1 MKFLPHSFLRFALS
15 CLLLG
20 GLAFVTP
27 AMASDPKKEPPKVEE
42 KEIKYVNEAGAE
54 GRAGNVYKRVER
66 EKYDEPQLK
75 AKEPPA
81 PPPKPAKDDGQG
93 KKDDHGKKDD
103 GHGAPPKKEEKKDD
117 HAKKDDK
124 KKDDGHGAP
133 KKDEKKKDG
142 HGKDAHGKKA
152 EPPAFSA
159 LYDPKLIKLDP
170 TNRPFT
176 EPTRTT
182 KHADYFL
189 CRGILRD
196 KFRQTILAE
205 MNTFADRMDLPRAME
220 VPCMVKV
227 AKPGTKFPGAIYVE
241 FYTDDKAALACMR
254 GGDCGATRL
263 MMLFPKD
270 KTGKKSKEIYRSY
283 VLTDEKQ
290 YTRGAF
296 CVSPDGQFLG
306 EKNCYVAINPD
317 WLFN

>member
-1 MKFLPHSFLRFALS
+1 MGKALLGMKFLLHFFLRFALS
-15 CLLLG
+15 SLILG
-20 GLAFVTP
+20 GLTFVAP

-81 PPPKPAKDDGQG
+81 PPPKPEPKDAG
-93 KKDDHGKKDD
+93 KKDEKKEDKKKDD
-103 GHGAPPKKEEKKDD
+103 KKDDKKEE
-117 HAKKDDK
+117 KKDDK
-124 KKDDGHGAP
+124 KKDD
-133 KKDEKKKDG
+133 KKKDDKK
-142 HGKDAHGKKA
+142 KDAHDKKA
-152 EPPAFSA
+152 EPPAMSA
-159 LYDPKLIKLDP
+159 LYDAKLIKLDP

-176 EPTRTT
+176 QPTRST

-283 VLTDEKQ
+283 VLTDEQQ

-306 EKNCYVAINPD
+306 EKNCYVALNPD

>member
-1 MKFLPHSFLRFALS
+1 MKFLPHLLLRSALS
-15 CLLLG
+15 CLLLAG
-20 GLAFVTP
+20 VASHSP
-27 AMASDPKKEPPKVEE
+27 ALASDAKKEPPKVEE
-42 KEIKYVNEAGAE
+42 KEIKYVKEPGEE

-75 AKEPPA
+75 PKEPPA
-81 PPPKPAKDDGQG
+81 PPPKPEPKAASEG
-93 KKDDHGKKDD
+93 KKEEKKKDD
-103 GHGAPPKKEEKKDD
+103 GHADP
-117 HAKKDDK
+117 KKDDK
-124 KKDDGHGAP
+124 KKDEP
-133 KKDEKKKDG
+133 KKDDKKKDS
-142 HGKDAHGKKA
+142 HGKDGHAKKA
-152 EPPAFSA
+152 EPPALSA
-159 LYDPKLIKLDP
+159 LYDAKLIKLDP

-176 EPTRTT
+176 QPTRST

-189 CRGILRD
+189 CRGVLRD

-205 MNTFADRMDLPRAME
+205 MNTFADRMNLPHAME

-227 AKPGTKFPGAIYVE
+227 AKPNAKLPGAIYVE

-283 VLTDEKQ
+283 VLTDEQQ

-296 CVSPDGQFLG
+296 CVSPNGQFLS
-306 EKNCYVAINPD
+306 EKNCYVTLNPD

>member
-1 MKFLPHSFLRFALS
+1 
-15 CLLLG
+15 LLG
-20 GLAFVTP
+20 SSVLLTP
-27 AMASDPKKEPPKVEE
+27 AAASDAKKEPPKPVE
-42 KEIKYVNEAGAE
+42 KEIKYVDEPGAE
-54 GRAGNVYKRVER
+54 GRAGNIYKRVEH

-81 PPPKPAKDDGQG
+81 PPPKPAKDDGHG
-93 KKDDHGKKDD
+93 KKDDHGNKDD

-117 HAKKDDK
+117 HGKKDDK

-133 KKDEKKKDG
+133 KKEEKKKDAHG
-142 HGKDAHGKKA
+142 KDAHGKDAHGKKP
-152 EPPAFSA
+152 EPPSFST
-159 LYDPKLIKLDP
+159 LYDPKLIKLNGA
-170 TNRPFT
+170 NRPFT
-176 EPTRTT
+176 EPTRST

-189 CRGILRD
+189 CRGVLRD
-196 KFRQTILAE
+196 KFRETILAE
-205 MNTFADRMDLPRAME
+205 MNTFADRMDLPRAMD

-227 AKPGTKFPGAIYVE
+227 AKPNAKFPGAIYVE
-241 FYTDDKAALACMR
+241 FYTDDKAALSCIKN
-254 GGDCGATRL
+254 GDCGATRL

-306 EKNCYVAINPD
+306 EKNCYVALNPD

>member
-1 MKFLPHSFLRFALS
+1 MGGSV
-15 CLLLG
+15 LL
-20 GLAFVTP
+20 TP
-27 AMASDPKKEPPKVEE
+27 ALASDPKKEPPKPVE
-42 KEIKYVNEAGAE
+42 KEIKYVDEAGAE
-54 GRAGNVYKRVER
+54 GRGGNVYKRVEH

-81 PPPKPAKDDGQG
+81 PPPKPAKDDG
-93 KKDDHGKKDD
+93 HGKKDD

-117 HAKKDDK
+117 HGKKDEKKDDHGKKDDK

-133 KKDEKKKDG
+133 KKDEKKKDA
-142 HGKDAHGKKA
+142 HGKDAHGKKP
-152 EPPAFSA
+152 EPPAYSA
-159 LYDPKLIKLDP
+159 LYDPKLIKLNSA
-170 TNRPFT
+170 NRPFT
-176 EPTRTT
+176 EPKRST

-189 CRGILRD
+189 CRGVLRD
-196 KFRQTILAE
+196 RFRETILAE
-205 MNTFADRMDLPRAME
+205 MNTFADRMDLPRAMD

-227 AKPGTKFPGAIYVE
+227 AKPNAKFPGAIYVE

-306 EKNCYVAINPD
+306 EKNCYVTLNPD

>member
-1 MKFLPHSFLRFALS
+1 MKFLPHLFLRLALS
-15 CLLLG
+15 SLLLG
-20 GLAFVTP
+20 GLAFVAP

-81 PPPKPAKDDGQG
+81 PPPKPEP
-93 KKDDHGKKDD
+93 KDD
-103 GHGAPPKKEEKKDD
+103 GHGKKEEKKEEKKDEKKKD
-117 HAKKDDK
+117 DKKDDK
-124 KKDDGHGAP
+124 KKDD
-133 KKDEKKKDG
+133 KKKDDKK
-142 HGKDAHGKKA
+142 KDAHDKKA
-152 EPPAFSA
+152 EPPAMSA
-159 LYDPKLIKLDP
+159 LYDAKLIKLDP

-176 EPTRTT
+176 EPTRST
-182 KHADYFL
+182 KHADYYL
-189 CRGILRD
+189 CRGVLRD
-196 KFRQTILAE
+196 KFRQIILAE

-241 FYTDDKAALACMR
+241 FYTDDKAALSCIKS
-254 GGDCGATRL
+254 GDCGATRL
-263 MMLFPKD
+263 MMLYPKD

-306 EKNCYVAINPD
+306 DKNCYVALNPD